1 MSFVLPVVDDVLDES
16 GALDESDALA
26 FVLAFVLADDDGPFA
41 GVDEDLVAAADT

>member
-16 GALDESDALA
+16 GALA